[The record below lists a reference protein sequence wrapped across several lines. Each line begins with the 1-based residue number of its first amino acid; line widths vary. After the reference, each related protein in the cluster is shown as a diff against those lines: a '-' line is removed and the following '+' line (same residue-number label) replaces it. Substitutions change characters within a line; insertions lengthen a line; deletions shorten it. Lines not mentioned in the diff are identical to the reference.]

1 MTDQPQQF
9 GNAGEYADKARDYAQ
24 QNPDQAR
31 SFIDKIEDFVDEK
44 TGGKY
49 SAQVDQAG
57 DWVEG
62 QLGLPNNTNN
72 PAEPTTPVD
81 PEATPVDPD
90 APTDPM
96 MPTQDPTIPTT
107 DPEAP
112 PTA

>member
-9 GNAGEYADKARDYAQ
+9 GNAGEYVDKAKDYAQ

-31 SFIDKIEDFVDEK
+31 SFIDKVEDFVDQK

-57 DWVEG
+57 DWVAG

-72 PAEPTTPVD
+72 LLPQDPAAPAD
-81 PEATPVDPD
+81 PEMLIPPEQTPPPADP
-90 APTDPM
+90 
-96 MPTQDPTIPTT
+96 Q
-107 DPEAP
+107 AP
-112 PTA
+112 PAS

>member
-49 SAQVDQAG
+49 SAQIDQAG

-72 PAEPTTPVD
+72 PLPTDPGHGPVD
-81 PEATPVDPD
+81 PEAP
-90 APTDPM
+90 
-96 MPTQDPTIPTT
+96 T

>member
-9 GNAGEYADKARDYAQ
+9 GNAGEYVDKAKDYAQ

-31 SFIDKIEDFVDEK
+31 SFIDKVEDFVDQK

-62 QLGLPNNTNN
+62 QLGRQRPGRM
-72 PAEPTTPVD
+72 A
-81 PEATPVDPD
+81 D
-90 APTDPM
+90 AQHDQGTRGRQALM
-96 MPTQDPTIPTT
+96 
-107 DPEAP
+107 
-112 PTA
+112 

>member
-49 SAQVDQAG
+49 DEQIDQGVAHLDKQVG
-57 DWVEG
+57 NE
-62 QLGLPNNTNN
+62 
-72 PAEPTTPVD
+72 
-81 PEATPVDPD
+81 
-90 APTDPM
+90 
-96 MPTQDPTIPTT
+96 
-107 DPEAP
+107 
-112 PTA
+112 

>member
-9 GNAGEYADKARDYAQ
+9 GNAGEYVDKAMDYAQ

-31 SFIDKIEDFVDEK
+31 SFIDKVEDFVDQK

-62 QLGLPNNTNN
+62 QLGRPNTTNN
-72 PAEPTTPVD
+72 PLPQDPAAPAD
-81 PEATPVDPD
+81 PEMQIPPEQTPPPADP
-90 APTDPM
+90 
-96 MPTQDPTIPTT
+96 Q
-107 DPEAP
+107 AP
-112 PTA
+112 PAS

>member
-9 GNAGEYADKARDYAQ
+9 GNAGEYVDKAKDYAQ

-31 SFIDKIEDFVDEK
+31 SFIDKVEDFVDQK

-72 PAEPTTPVD
+72 PLPQDPAAPADPEMQIPPEQTPPSAEP
-81 PEATPVDPD
+81 
-90 APTDPM
+90 
-96 MPTQDPTIPTT
+96 Q
-107 DPEAP
+107 AP
-112 PTA
+112 PAS